1 MFLSCA
7 RPACASFSFL
17 FPPSLPIFHSFPSPP
32 SAISLTY
39 PTLIFAHLFDVAFVQ
54 GSWGDRS
61 ASGCKSHANKVK
73 PKLSRGLCLGQG
85 AILFSLALCGLTVI
99 SLLAL

>member
-1 MFLSCA
+1 MKRDFGGVGCMGQA
-7 RPACASFSFL
+7 GVPAFM
-17 FPPSLPIFHSFPSPP
+17 
-32 SAISLTY
+32 
-39 PTLIFAHLFDVAFVQ
+39 
-54 GSWGDRS
+54 GDRS

-85 AILFSLALCGLTVI
+85 AILFSLALCGLTEI